1 MTVDR
6 RTFVAGA
13 TLLTVAPTLQFLP
26 VPSSAVA
33 ANARPIAFMVDGW
46 SVPDDGGSADEVWIR
61 VGRSWRT
68 AWR

>member
-6 RTFVAGA
+6 RTFVAGV
-13 TLLTVAPTLQFLP
+13 TLLTVAPTLQLLP
-26 VPSSAVA
+26 VPSSAAA
-33 ANARPIAFMVDGW
+33 ANARRIVFMVDGW
-46 SVPDDGGSADEVWIR
+46 SIPGDSDSADEVWIR

>member
-6 RTFVAGA
+6 RTFVAGV
-13 TLLTVAPTLQFLP
+13 TLLTVAPTLQLLP
-26 VPSSAVA
+26 VPSSAAA
-33 ANARPIAFMVDGW
+33 ANARRIVFMIDGW
-46 SVPDDGGSADEVWIR
+46 SIPGDSDSADEVWIR

>member
-6 RTFVAGA
+6 RTFVAGV
-13 TLLTVAPTLQFLP
+13 TLLTVAPTLQLLP
-26 VPSSAVA
+26 VPSSAAA
-33 ANARPIAFMVDGW
+33 ANARRIVFMVDGW
-46 SVPDDGGSADEVWIR
+46 NIPGDSDSADEVWIR